1 MKSFSGFEGT
11 RFAVRERSSSST
23 ASRAVGFRT
32 FDGSARPNVERMNPK
47 PAGVRRRMIEGEG
60 GSPGQNHEPGQLGR
74 SGIARLAHVE
84 RVAAKIVAV

>member
-47 PAGVRRRMIEGEG
+47 QPGFDAG
-60 GSPGQNHEPGQLGR
+60 
-74 SGIARLAHVE
+74 
-84 RVAAKIVAV
+84 